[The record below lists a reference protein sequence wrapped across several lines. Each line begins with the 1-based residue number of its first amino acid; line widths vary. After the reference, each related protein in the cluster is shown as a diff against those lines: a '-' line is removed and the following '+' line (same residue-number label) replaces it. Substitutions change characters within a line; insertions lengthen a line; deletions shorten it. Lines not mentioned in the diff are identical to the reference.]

1 MQAWFSRVASSA
13 TGRRRGAGADG
24 GSSGGSGGGGGDS
37 PRSRGPLGLRSAA
50 SGMGGVGGGGYQ
62 KELQQPLTP
71 EEVARGQRITRVAE
85 ELVREIQRILRS
97 AKEAQHRLATQH
109 QQRQQ
114 QSPQEQHPQHQQHS
128 PSRWAGTDELLALLS
143 SAPGAA
149 AATTTTG
156 AGEGGDAEGEAEAG
170 TPPVV
175 LGTLEALMDH
185 PQFVSRCLEAAL
197 PPNLG
202 HCLRLMRVIELEAAS
217 EAAAEA
223 AEAGGSPD
231 APLPPPLEPLTV
243 EATARIARVLGRLC
257 QEGAVVEQ
265 LRHHLEGLLKLS
277 TASYPPSGVHVQ
289 RAAVGVVEA
298 MAGGALSSSLVW
310 FIHDRQI
317 VMQMADDL
325 FELCGIAP
333 GQAAPG
339 DGEDGGPGASP
350 MDRMDSLADCLLY
363 GPRAEAVGLWL
374 AAAASVVALAVG
386 SARFS
391 TALLAD
397 FQEARGYEALRYMV
411 RHSHP
416 DRRPELLH
424 RLAALVGAGAE
435 TNAERGGGLGG
446 AVSPTEAAGALGT
459 PARNFAAFE
468 VIRDVLVEATPILR
482 ALAAPDPVRLPLA
495 LSLVVVRLRSTVA
508 LIEPM
513 LTEAPFQTT

>member
-1 MQAWFSRVASSA
+1 MQAWFSRVASA

-24 GSSGGSGGGGGDS
+24 GTTSSSGGGGGDS
-37 PRSRGPLGLRSAA
+37 PRSGGPLGLRSAA
-50 SGMGGVGGGGYQ
+50 SGTGGGGGFQ
-62 KELQQPLTP
+62 KEQQPLTP
-71 EEVARGQRITRVAE
+71 EEAARGQRITKVAE

-97 AKEAQHRLATQH
+97 AKEAQHRLAAH
-109 QQRQQ
+109 QQQQ
-114 QSPQEQHPQHQQHS
+114 QQQPSPQEQHQQ
-128 PSRWAGTDELLALLS
+128 PPPPRWAGTDELLALLS
-143 SAPGAA
+143 SALAPAPAITTADEGDDVDGA
-149 AATTTTG
+149 TPQSR
-156 AGEGGDAEGEAEAG
+156 AE
-170 TPPVV
+170 PPVV

-217 EAAAEA
+217 EAAAT
-223 AEAGGSPD
+223 SPG
-231 APLPPPLEPLTV
+231 AQPPPELEPLTV

-289 RAAVGVVEA
+289 LAAVGVVEA

-339 DGEDGGPGASP
+339 DEDGPGASP
-350 MDRMDSLADCLLY
+350 LDRMDSLADCLLY
-363 GPRAEAVGLWL
+363 GPRAEAAGLWL
-374 AAAASVVALAVG
+374 AATASVVALAVG

-411 RHSHP
+411 RHSQP
-416 DRRPELLH
+416 DRRLELLH

-435 TNAERGGGLGG
+435 TNAERGGIGG

-468 VIRDVLVEATPILR
+468 VIRDVLVEVTPILR
-482 ALAAPDPVRLPLA
+482 AMAAPDPVRH
-495 LSLVVVRLRSTVA
+495 
-508 LIEPM
+508 
-513 LTEAPFQTT
+513 